1 MQRINHLNALQ
12 IIQGISFFEVITN
25 ARQNVESTDFNQM
38 KCVAP
43 INIVVDA
50 EKKYSLYALKA
61 CVVSPMKAT
70 IYLFDD
76 IVKSAIIL
84 LKFFLWLIPNFARLS
99 KFHRNC
105 RSEFVIDNHAI
116 NY

>member
-25 ARQNVESTDFNQM
+25 ARRNVESTDFNQM

-50 EKKYSLYALKA
+50 EKKYSLYALKS

-70 IYLFDD
+70 IYLMISLNQRLFY
-76 IVKSAIIL
+76 L
-84 LKFFLWLIPNFARLS
+84 NFFMAYSEFCTIFEISSELS
-99 KFHRNC
+99 K
-105 RSEFVIDNHAI
+105 
-116 NY
+116 